1 MPCLKCCVI
10 IHPPTPLSTHTTV
23 DGAADLITEKAQKLM
38 DITIHKAKV
47 KFSKIREHVQAELK
61 EKIKDVQAMASGVV
75 KQIEDAIK
83 AR

>member
-1 MPCLKCCVI
+1 M
-10 IHPPTPLSTHTTV
+10 LSFIPHLSPHTTV

-47 KFSKIREHVQAELK
+47 KFSTIREHVQDEMRK
-61 EKIKDVQAMASGVV
+61 NIKDVQAMATGVV
-75 KQIEDAIK
+75 KQIADAIK